1 MLQNAPVYAYIPARD
16 LARARNF
23 YEGKLGFK
31 AKEVT
36 AGGVIYELARQT
48 ACFLYPTPNAG
59 TSQASQAFWQ
69 VDDIV
74 REVKELKARG
84 VQLEK
89 YDMPGMDADGIM
101 AGDGAKAAWF
111 KDPEGN
117 IMALIQSL

>member
-1 MLQNAPVYAYIPARD
+1 VLQDAPVYAYIPAQD

-31 AKEVT
+31 PKEVT
-36 AGGVIYELARQT
+36 AGGVTYQFAGQT

-69 VDDIV
+69 VGDIV

-89 YDMPGMDADGIM
+89 YDMPEMDADGIM
-101 AGDGAKAAWF
+101 TAGGAKAAWF
-111 KDPEGN
+111 KDSEGN
-117 IMALIQSL
+117 IMAVIQSL